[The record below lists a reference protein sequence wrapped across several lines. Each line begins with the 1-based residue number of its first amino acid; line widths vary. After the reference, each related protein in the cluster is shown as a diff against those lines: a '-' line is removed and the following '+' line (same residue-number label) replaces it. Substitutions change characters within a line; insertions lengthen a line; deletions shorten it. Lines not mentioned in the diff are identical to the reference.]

1 MPVLQSLRGIF
12 ALFIFFHHLSL
23 FEAGGDA
30 GVCFYLIL
38 SGFVLSAGYFD
49 RMAEGKVRYQPFMK
63 RRFLRIY
70 PFHLI
75 GFVAA
80 VVLVLPRYGQST
92 LPIYLSN
99 LLLVQSWIPVK
110 MFFFSVDAPSWYLS
124 DILFCYL
131 LFPLIVRLLSR
142 LSRIRN
148 IGFFCV
154 LIIIYFSVLIIL
166 PESLCLPLLYI
177 NPLFR
182 LLDFIIGILLWRIV
196 RNYQQN
202 ESYIKLPGR
211 LPVSA
216 LQFLVTAFYIFSI
229 FAYYTVPA
237 RFGYASYWWIP
248 TVLLIIICTIRGSE
262 KGLGYKLLA
271 NRLFVAFGDI
281 SFAFYVLHYPFIA
294 GYVRLARK
302 ISWLPQHQSAG
313 GIAIILVLTIIFS
326 TLVTNKLMPRIN
338 GILSRRRVLNQ

>member
-38 SGFVLSAGYFD
+38 SGFVLSAGYFE
-49 RMAEGKVRYQPFMK
+49 RISERKVRYKPFIK

-80 VVLVLPRYGQST
+80 VILALPLYGRST

-131 LFPLIVRLLSR
+131 LFPLIVRLLSGF
-142 LSRIRN
+142 SRIRTA
-148 IGFFCV
+148 GYFCV
-154 LIIIYFSVLIIL
+154 LIIAYFSVLILL

-182 LLDFIIGILLWRIV
+182 LIDFIIGILLWRIL
-196 RNYQQN
+196 RDFHQN
-202 ESYIKLPGR
+202 ESHIILPGR
-211 LPVSA
+211 FTISA
-216 LQFLVTAFYIFSI
+216 FQLIVTAFYVFSI
-229 FAYYTVPA
+229 FAYYTVPP

-248 TVLLIIICTIRGSE
+248 TILLIIICTIRGSE
-262 KGLGYKLLA
+262 NGIGYKLLA

-302 ISWLPQHQSAG
+302 IVWLPQYQTVG
-313 GIAIILVLTIIFS
+313 GIAIILFLTIIFS
-326 TLVTNKLMPRIN
+326 ALVTNRLMPRIN
-338 GILSRRRVLNQ
+338 GIISRRRDVNQ